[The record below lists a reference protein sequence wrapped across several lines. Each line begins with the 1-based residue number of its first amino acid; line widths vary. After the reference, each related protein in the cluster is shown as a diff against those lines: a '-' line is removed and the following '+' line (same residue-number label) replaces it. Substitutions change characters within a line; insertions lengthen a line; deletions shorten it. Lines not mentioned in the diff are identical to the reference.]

1 MLDEFAQLGHMEVI
15 QDNYALLRGFGVKL
29 WTVWQDLNQ
38 AKQLYKEQWE
48 TFISN
53 AGIVQTF
60 APQDLT
66 TREYLSKLSGER
78 IIWHSKTST
87 SGNLA
92 LRGGLSMGCRN
103 ATFTLPK
110 P

>member
-15 QDNYALLRGFGVKL
+15 QDNYALMRGFGVKL
-29 WTVWQDLNQ
+29 WTIWQDLTQ
-38 AKQLYKEQWE
+38 AKRLYKEQWE
-48 TFISN
+48 SFISN
-53 AGIVQTF
+53 AGIVHAF

-87 SGNLA
+87 LRQSGPTRRLEPGLLA
-92 LRGGLSMGCRN
+92 KRRSYS
-103 ATFTLPK
+103 
-110 P
+110 